1 MGGFVFHSFV
11 EFVLSCIPFFFLLVS
26 GPSREGCQFTCL
38 SLRRVALL
46 WSCHITC
53 WVEPADNLK
62 PGTRGPG
69 SWRESLLFSRSSCS
83 SVKLCRLSLTIFIS
97 PHRPFFPSC
106 LFPSLFAR
114 PYSRTQWH
122 LMPSRTRAR
131 AKGPILFSHLF
142 LSFFFSPLAYCI
154 YLTTFKTQ
162 QDSLNLVL
170 TRLHLFVL
178 SLPLL
183 LLLFL
188 WVVLFFILFF
198 SSLKHLTNQIT
209 NCPETDTMGTKQHG
223 NAYT

>member
-142 LSFFFSPLAYCI
+142 LSFFSPLWHIVYISQHLRHNRTLWIWYWLDYICLCYRCRCCYCCFCGL
-154 YLTTFKTQ
+154 YY
-162 QDSLNLVL
+162 SL
-170 TRLHLFVL
+170 
-178 SLPLL
+178 
-183 LLLFL
+183 
-188 WVVLFFILFF
+188 F
-198 SSLKHLTNQIT
+198 SSFRPSNT
-209 NCPETDTMGTKQHG
+209 
-223 NAYT
+223 